1 MKNSTLLLTIA
12 SAMLLQ
18 AAPAVAQNNVPIR
31 KIKAVK
37 PATELTLLD
46 RVESDTH
53 RKIYQYNEYGY
64 ITSVMEYRKEVG
76 QWVLNTDNSY
86 RQEYVFNAAGQCT
99 ARTCFNVDK
108 AGNKT
113 TEKNKANME
122 VIGDKTWERYYKE
135 YSDGTTHI
143 SEAYAYDQWGNR
155 VEEIIYGYDSYSK
168 KETIRTYNKREYS
181 GPVDKY
187 TDNANYESL
196 KNGRLLYYLRA
207 RGYDDYHFTMNT
219 NELYVEE
226 FRKIVWQTEND
237 KLYKREYTCPNYLQ
251 ITVGSIEREMWKS
264 SESEFTLN
272 ADGTRPIK
280 ETVRG
285 YDETGEVKYDY
296 TSHTYT
302 WDDRGRL
309 LASFEYNESPSEVSY
324 KGEYTYAD
332 DYAKTL
338 SLREAIA
345 ELSCGNQI
353 YPEDEFLQFGRIAT
367 SSYYYAED
375 GDKGESTY
383 EWNADGQLIGGTWKE
398 TSITSGPDN
407 NDTSTETDYGEIRVG
422 YNADGHMAWKIDHS
436 ITENEFIKIEYLYNK
451 EGVWTGEAEYDG
463 DSWDGPWT
471 KEGERGNAR
480 ARKRLATRAA
490 TTPKF
495 IDDLTDGSHSIEKHD
510 GVWNTYGNYNV
521 TDGIV
526 TGGGYQQTLVS
537 NASVPAN
544 PAYNYTDPLM
554 PLEREEDEEVFT
566 NEAEAVWSY
575 TWNPQKGDWESEW
588 SPTEAKRVYNKD
600 GNIVADIYDGN
611 QTIVSTITYRLDDD
625 GRLIEEIYSKGGN
638 ITYEYLPGTDY
649 LLESVETAADN
660 SRNVCHYYYSKHN
673 YVDPTGI
680 ESIKRNDVSTP
691 VWYDLQG
698 RRITTPTSKGIYI
711 VNGKKVMVR

>member
-1 MKNSTLLLTIA
+1 MKNSTLLLAIA

>member
-1 MKNSTLLLTIA
+1 MRNSTLLLAIA
-12 SAMLLQ
+12 SAMFMQ
-18 AAPAVAQNNVPIR
+18 AVPAVAQNNVPIR

-37 PATELTLLD
+37 PTTELTLLD

-64 ITSVMEYRKEVG
+64 ITSVMEYRKEAG

-113 TEKNKANME
+113 TEKNKANVE
-122 VIGDKTWERYYKE
+122 VIGDTTWERYYKE
-135 YSDGTTHI
+135 YPDSTTHI
-143 SEAYAYDQWGNR
+143 SEAFAYDQWGNR
-155 VEEIIYGYDSYSK
+155 VEEILYGYDSYSK
-168 KETIRTYNKREYS
+168 METIRTYNKREYS

-187 TDNANYESL
+187 TDNSNYESF
-196 KNGRLLYYLRA
+196 KNGRLLYYLKA
-207 RGYDDYHFTMNT
+207 RGFDDQITMNT
-219 NELYVEE
+219 NELFVEE
-226 FRKIVWQTEND
+226 FRKTVWQTEND
-237 KLYKREYTCPNYLQ
+237 KLYRREYVCRGSMELQ
-251 ITVGSIEREMWKS
+251 VGSIEKKMWKS

-367 SSYYYAED
+367 SSYYYVED

-383 EWNADGQLIGGTWKE
+383 EWNANGQLIGGTWTE
-398 TSITSGPDN
+398 TYKDYDSN
-407 NDTSTETDYGEIRVG
+407 NDNPTTVTDYGEIRVG

-471 KEGERGNAR
+471 KEDWSKAR

-554 PLEREEDEEVFT
+554 PLEREDEEAYPVT
-566 NEAEAVWSY
+566 TEAMWY
-575 TWNPQKGDWESEW
+575 YYWNTDKGDWELDW
-588 SPTEAKRVYNKD
+588 GPTEAKRVYNKD
-600 GNIVADIYDGN
+600 GNIVADTYNGN

-649 LLESVETAADN
+649 LLESVETAADGY
-660 SRNVCHYYYSKHN
+660 RNVCHYYYSKHN

-680 ESIKRNDVSTP
+680 ESIKRNDASTP

>member
-1 MKNSTLLLTIA
+1 MRNSTLLLAIA
-12 SAMLLQ
+12 SAMFMQ
-18 AAPAVAQNNVPIR
+18 AAPAAAQNNVPIR

-37 PATELTLLD
+37 PTTELTLLD

-64 ITSVMEYRKEVG
+64 ITSVMEYNKEAG
-76 QWVLNTDNSY
+76 QWVLDTDNSY

-99 ARTCFNVDK
+99 ARTSFNVDK

-113 TEKNKANME
+113 TEKNKAKVE
-122 VIGDKTWERYYKE
+122 VIGDTTWERYYKE
-135 YSDGTTHI
+135 YPDSTTHI

-155 VEEIIYGYDSYSK
+155 VEEILYGYDSYNR
-168 KETIRTYNKREYS
+168 KEFIRRYKKREYS
-181 GPVDKY
+181 GPVDIY
-187 TDNANYESL
+187 ADNANYTSIER
-196 KNGRLLYYLRA
+196 GRLLYDLTA
-207 RGYDDYHFTMNT
+207 KGQDDYHYTMNT
-219 NELYVEE
+219 NELYVDE

-251 ITVGSIEREMWKS
+251 ISVGSIEKNMWKS

-272 ADGTRPIK
+272 ADGTRPVK
-280 ETVRG
+280 KTMRS
-285 YDETGEVKYDY
+285 YDETGEV
-296 TSHTYT
+296 TGENISHTYT
-302 WDDRGRL
+302 WDNLGRL
-309 LASFEYNESPSEVSY
+309 LSDIRYNGSTSEISY
-324 KGEYTYAD
+324 KDEYTYAD
-332 DYAKTL
+332 DYAKKL
-338 SLREAIA
+338 SLREAIEA
-345 ELSCGNQI
+345 LDGGGQI
-353 YPEDEFLQFGRIAT
+353 YPEDEFMQFGHPAT
-367 SSYYYAED
+367 SSYYYPDD

-383 EWNADGQLIGGTWKE
+383 EWNANGQLIGGKWTETYKE
-398 TSITSGPDN
+398 YDSN
-407 NDTSTETDYGEIRVG
+407 NDNPTTVTDYGEIRVG

-471 KEGERGNAR
+471 KEDWSKAR

-554 PLEREEDEEVFT
+554 PLEREDEEAYPVT
-566 NEAEAVWSY
+566 TEAMWY
-575 TWNPQKGDWESEW
+575 YYWNTDKGDWELDW
-588 SPTEAKRVYNKD
+588 GPTEAKRVYNKD
-600 GNIVADIYDGN
+600 GNIVADTYNGN

-680 ESIKRNDVSTP
+680 ESIKRNDASTP

>member
-1 MKNSTLLLTIA
+1 MRNSTLLLAIA
-12 SAMLLQ
+12 SAMFLQ

-37 PATELTLLD
+37 PTTELTLLD

-53 RKIYQYNEYGY
+53 RKVYQYNEYGY
-64 ITSVMEYRKEVG
+64 ITSVMEYRKETG

-155 VEEIIYGYDSYSK
+155 VEEIIYGYDSYSH
-168 KETIRTYNKREYS
+168 KEYIIRYNKREYS
-181 GPVDKY
+181 GSVDKY
-187 TDNANYESL
+187 TDNSNYESL
-196 KNGRLLYYLRA
+196 KNGRLLYYLKA

-226 FRKIVWQTEND
+226 FHKTVWQTEND
-237 KLYKREYTCPNYLQ
+237 KLYRREYGCRGSMELQ
-251 ITVGSIEREMWKS
+251 VGSIEKKMWKS

-272 ADGTRPIK
+272 ADRTRPIK
-280 ETVRG
+280 ETIRS
-285 YDETGEVKYDY
+285 YDETGEVMGEDI
-296 TSHTYT
+296 SHTYT
-302 WDDRGRL
+302 WDNRGRL
-309 LASFEYNESPSEVSY
+309 LAYIKYKGSPSKISY
-324 KGEYTYAD
+324 KNEYTYAD

-338 SLREAIA
+338 SLREAIEA
-345 ELSCGNQI
+345 LEGGSQI
-353 YPEDEFLQFGRIAT
+353 YPEDEFMQFGHEAT
-367 SSYYYAED
+367 SSFWYDD
-375 GDKGESTY
+375 GDSGNSTY
-383 EWNADGQLIGGTWKE
+383 EWNANGQLIGGTWTE
-398 TSITSGPDN
+398 TCTPSGPDGN
-407 NDTSTETDYGEIRVG
+407 NPTIQTDRGETRVG
-422 YNADGHMAWKIDHS
+422 YNADGHMAWKIDHG
-436 ITENEFIKIEYLYNK
+436 ITESYFSKIEYLYDK
-451 EGVWTGEAEYDG
+451 EGIWTGEAEYSGDG
-463 DSWDGPWT
+463 WDGPWT
-471 KEGERGNAR
+471 KENEWGNAR

-495 IDDLTDGSHSIEKHD
+495 IDDLTDGSHNIENND
-510 GVWNTYGNYNV
+510 GVWNTNGNYNV
-521 TDGIV
+521 TDGVV
-526 TGGGYQQTLVS
+526 TGGGYQQTLAS

-544 PAYNYTDPLM
+544 PEYNYTDPLM
-554 PLEREEDEEVFT
+554 PLEGEDEDDAEYVT
-566 NEAEAVWSY
+566 SEAIWY
-575 TWNPQKGDWESEW
+575 YDWNTDKGDWELAW
-588 SPTEAKRVYNKD
+588 GPTDAKRVYNKD
-600 GNIVADIYDGN
+600 GNIVADTYNGN
-611 QTIVSTITYRLDDD
+611 QTIVSTVTYRLDDD
-625 GRLIEEIYSKGGN
+625 GRLIEETYSKGGN

-660 SRNVCHYYYSKHN
+660 SRSVCHYYYSKHN

-680 ESIKRNDVSTP
+680 ESIKRNDASTP

-698 RRITTPTSKGIYI
+698 RRLTTPTSKGIYI